1 MLVTPRRKGGNLF
14 VPKSDWHLISPYNII
29 SPLVTRLSHKNKGK
43 DHRLQKLLIINQI
56 LPVSALGK
64 I

>member
-14 VPKSDWHLISPYNII
+14 VPKSDWHLISPYNIT
-29 SPLVTRLSHKNKGK
+29 PGHKNKGN

-56 LPVSALGK
+56 LPVST
-64 I
+64 